1 MEISCVENRKSFVL
15 FSIFINTTKTNMK
28 KISLASTRLRQ
39 ASLLIILQ
47 ASVFILQA
55 QVTISGKLRDNRGRA
70 IPGVSIS
77 IKDSYD
83 GTIVDSL
90 GNYKFTT
97 TEKGERILVATN
109 VGYKS
114 FEERIIIANAP
125 IVKDITLKEELSELK
140 AVTVVAGS
148 FAAGDVKRAA
158 TVLNSIDVATVGG
171 GNADITN
178 ALRTLPG
185 AQQVGEQEG
194 LFVRGGAGY
203 ETKQFIDGTLVNN
216 PYFTS
221 VPDIASRG
229 RFSPFLFKGTVFTT
243 GGYSALYGQA
253 LSSALIL
260 ESIDLPERSA
270 ANLSVSPI
278 IIGAGFQQLADNKKS
293 SWGVNYNYV
302 NLLAY
307 FNLVRQQPDYFR
319 MPVFHNADA
328 NFRIRTKRGG
338 MIKYY
343 TTLDRSNVGLRRPD
357 IDSADLKD
365 AFGLK
370 NISWYNNLS
379 WKENFGNGWK
389 MNLGVGY
396 STNNDDIT
404 QELQNA
410 QNVKQNLGDSSWP
423 ANKNFVI
430 DNRSD
435 LSQIKLVL
443 EKRLF
448 GISAM
453 RFGSEYMH
461 ALNKS
466 SFNDFHTRLIENFAS
481 LFAETD
487 IYVTNDIAAKIGGRY
502 EYSSI
507 LGKANFAP
515 RVSFAYKT
523 GKGAQVSAAYGIFYQ
538 KPENNQLI
546 YTTDLGYTK
555 ASHYILTYQK
565 TTNERIFRVETFY
578 KDYDALV
585 KNYEVNSSFNNNG
598 SGFAKGIEFF
608 WRDRKSIKN
617 FDYWISYSFL
627 DTKRDYLN
635 FPYELQPNFAAKH
648 TVSLVTKRFFM
659 DIKTGFNFTYSF
671 ATGRPYYR
679 ITFDELQNK
688 FGITDQGTTKQ
699 YHSLGFSMNYVPTI
713 GKPNAK
719 TFWVLVASITNV
731 LGYDP
736 VFNYNYSYNGLV
748 KQPIG
753 LPAKRFYFIGAFFS
767 WGVDR
772 TQDAINNNL

>member
-1 MEISCVENRKSFVL
+1 MENA
-15 FSIFINTTKTNMK
+15 IFIYTFKTFMR
-28 KISLASTRLRQ
+28 KIC
-39 ASLLIILQ
+39 LLLLLQ
-47 ASVFILQA
+47 AAILIVHS
-55 QVTISGKLRDNRGRA
+55 QVTVSGKLRDNKGRPL
-70 IPGVSIS
+70 PGASVA

-90 GNYKFTT
+90 GNFKFTT
-97 TEKGERILVATN
+97 TEKGEHTLTATN
-109 VGYKS
+109 VGYRS
-114 FEERIIIANAP
+114 FEENIIIANTP
-125 IVKDITLKEELSELK
+125 IVKNIMLKEELSELK

-216 PYFTS
+216 PYFTG

-270 ANLSVSPI
+270 ANLIVAPI
-278 IIGAGFQQLADNKKS
+278 IAGAGFQQLATNKKS

-302 NLLAY
+302 NLVAY
-307 FNLVRQQPDYFR
+307 FNLVKQKPDYFQ
-319 MPVFHNADA
+319 MPLFHNGDA
-328 NFRIRTKRGG
+328 NFRIRTRRGG
-338 MIKYY
+338 MVKYY
-343 TTLDRSNVGLRRPD
+343 TTIDRSNLGLRRPD

-379 WKENFGNGWK
+379 WRENFGGWK
-389 MNLGVGY
+389 LNVGLGY
-396 STNNDDIT
+396 STNTDDLT
-404 QELQNA
+404 QELQNSE
-410 QNVKQNLGDSSWP
+410 NVKQSLPDTGWSQ
-423 ANKNFVI
+423 NKNFIVK
-430 DNRSD
+430 NRSD
-435 LSQIKLVL
+435 LSQVKIVL
-443 EKRLF
+443 EKKLF
-448 GISAM
+448 GISAA
-453 RFGSEYMH
+453 RIGSEYMRG
-461 ALNKS
+461 LNKNR
-466 SFNDFHTRLIENFAS
+466 FNDLNAKLVEDFAS
-481 LFAETD
+481 VFAETD
-487 IYVTNDIAAKIGGRY
+487 IYVTNDLAAKIGGRY

-507 LGKANFAP
+507 INKANIAP
-515 RVSFAYKT
+515 RISFAYKT
-523 GKGAQVSAAYGIFYQ
+523 GPGAQVSAAYGIFYQ
-538 KPENNQLI
+538 KPENNQLVYATNLE
-546 YTTDLGYTK
+546 YTRAT
-555 ASHYILTYQK
+555 HYILTYQK
-565 TTNERIFRVETFY
+565 STNERIFRAETYY
-578 KDYDALV
+578 KKYDDLV
-585 KNYEVNSSFNNNG
+585 KNYAVEGSFNNG
-598 SGFAKGIEFF
+598 GEGYAQGIEFF

-617 FDYWISYSFL
+617 FDYWISYSYL
-627 DTKRDYLN
+627 DTKRDHLN
-635 FPYELQPNFAAKH
+635 FPTSLQPNYATPH
-648 TVSLVTKRFFM
+648 TLSFVTKRFFM

-679 ITFDELQNK
+679 IAFDESAGK
-688 FGITDQGTTKQ
+688 FNITDQGKTKQ
-699 YHSLGFSMNYVPTI
+699 YHNLGFSMNYVPTA

-719 TFWVLVASITNV
+719 TFWVLIASVTNV
-731 LGYDP
+731 VGYDP

>member
-1 MEISCVENRKSFVL
+1 MKKLCLLILVQVFVL
-15 FSIFINTTKTNMK
+15 
-28 KISLASTRLRQ
+28 
-39 ASLLIILQ
+39 
-47 ASVFILQA
+47 SVYS
-55 QVTISGKLRDNRGRA
+55 QVTVSGKLKDNKGRP
-70 IPGVSIS
+70 IPGVSIA

-97 TEKGERILVATN
+97 TETGEHVISITN

-114 FEERIIIANAP
+114 IEEKITIGTAP
-125 IVKDITLKEELSELK
+125 IVKDFVMREELSELK

-178 ALRTLPG
+178 ALKTLPG

-221 VPDIASRG
+221 IPDIASRG

-260 ESIDLPERSA
+260 ESIDLPDRSA
-270 ANLSVSPI
+270 ANLALSPI
-278 IIGAGFQQLADNKKS
+278 ILGGGFQQLAKNKKS

-302 NLLAY
+302 NLFAY
-307 FNLVRQQPDYFR
+307 FNMVKQKPDYFQV
-319 MPVFHNADA
+319 PIVHNSDA
-328 NFRIRTKRGG
+328 NFRFRTKRGG
-338 MIKYY
+338 MVKYY
-343 TTLDRSNVGLRRPD
+343 TTFDRSNIGLRRGD

-365 AFGLK
+365 AFGIK
-370 NISWYNNLS
+370 NMSWYNNLS
-379 WKENFGNGWK
+379 WRENFGNGWK
-389 MNLGVGY
+389 MNLGLGY
-396 STNNDDIT
+396 STNRDDIT
-404 QELQNA
+404 QELQNQ
-410 QNVKQNLGDSSWP
+410 QNEKQNIDSAWGTI
-423 ANKNFVI
+423 KNFAI
-430 DNRSD
+430 KNRSD
-435 LSQIKLVL
+435 LSQVKLVI

-448 GISAM
+448 GISTI
-453 RFGSEYMH
+453 RFGGEQMH
-461 ALNKS
+461 GYNNN
-466 SFNDFHTRLIENFAS
+466 SFNGWKVKLNENFSAV
-481 LFAETD
+481 FAETD
-487 IYVTNDIAAKIGGRY
+487 IFLTNDLAAKIGGRY

-507 LGKANFAP
+507 LGKANIAP
-515 RVSFAYKT
+515 RISFAYKT
-523 GKGAQVSAAYGIFYQ
+523 SPGAQISAAYGLFYQ
-538 KPENNQLI
+538 KPEVSQLVFS
-546 YTTDLGYTK
+546 TNLGYTR

-565 TTNERIFRVETFY
+565 STNERIFRVETFY
-578 KDYDALV
+578 KGYDDLV
-585 KNYEVNSSFNNNG
+585 KTESVNTNFNNNG
-598 SGFAKGIEFF
+598 HGYAKGIEFF
-608 WRDRKSIKN
+608 WRDRKTIKN
-617 FDYWISYSFL
+617 FDYWISYSYL

-635 FPYELQPNFAAKH
+635 YPSLLQPNFAADH
-648 TVSLVTKRFFM
+648 TMSIVTKRFFLEM
-659 DIKTGFNFTYSF
+659 KTGFNFTYTF

-679 ITFDELQNK
+679 IAYDGNSNK
-688 FGITDQGTTKQ
+688 FDILDQGTTKQ
-699 YHSLGFSMNYVPTI
+699 YHNLGFSMNYVPSV

-719 TFWVLVASITNV
+719 VFWVLVLSVTNV
-731 LGYDP
+731 LGYNP
-736 VFNYNYSYNGLV
+736 VFNYNYSYSGAV
-748 KQPIG
+748 KQPVG

>member
-1 MEISCVENRKSFVL
+1 
-15 FSIFINTTKTNMK
+15 MK
-28 KISLASTRLRQ
+28 NISLASPGLRK
-39 ASLLIILQ
+39 AGLLIILQ
-47 ASVFILQA
+47 GFVFILQA
-55 QVTISGKLRDNRGRA
+55 QVTISGKLKDNRGRA
-70 IPGVSIS
+70 IPGVSIA

-97 TEKGERILVATN
+97 TEKGERILTATN

-114 FEERIIIANAP
+114 FEEKITIADAP
-125 IVKDITLKEELSELK
+125 IVRDITLKEELSELK

-302 NLLAY
+302 NLVAY
-307 FNLVRQQPDYFR
+307 FNLIKQKPDYFR

-343 TTLDRSNVGLRRPD
+343 TTLDRTNIGLRRPD

-379 WKENFGNGWK
+379 WKENFGKGWK
-389 MNLGVGY
+389 MNLGAGY

-410 QNVKQNLGDSSWP
+410 ENVKQTPGDSSWS

-448 GISAM
+448 GISAI
-453 RFGSEYMH
+453 RFGGEYMH
-461 ALNKS
+461 GLNKS
-466 SFNDFHTRLIENFAS
+466 SFNDFHTKLIEKLYFAVCRNGY
-481 LFAETD
+481 
-487 IYVTNDIAAKIGGRY
+487 IR
-502 EYSSI
+502 
-507 LGKANFAP
+507 
-515 RVSFAYKT
+515 
-523 GKGAQVSAAYGIFYQ
+523 
-538 KPENNQLI
+538 NQRHC
-546 YTTDLGYTK
+546 GE
-555 ASHYILTYQK
+555 S
-565 TTNERIFRVETFY
+565 
-578 KDYDALV
+578 
-585 KNYEVNSSFNNNG
+585 
-598 SGFAKGIEFF
+598 
-608 WRDRKSIKN
+608 
-617 FDYWISYSFL
+617 
-627 DTKRDYLN
+627 
-635 FPYELQPNFAAKH
+635 
-648 TVSLVTKRFFM
+648 
-659 DIKTGFNFTYSF
+659 
-671 ATGRPYYR
+671 GRP
-679 ITFDELQNK
+679 
-688 FGITDQGTTKQ
+688 
-699 YHSLGFSMNYVPTI
+699 V
-713 GKPNAK
+713 
-719 TFWVLVASITNV
+719 
-731 LGYDP
+731 
-736 VFNYNYSYNGLV
+736 
-748 KQPIG
+748 
-753 LPAKRFYFIGAFFS
+753 
-767 WGVDR
+767 
-772 TQDAINNNL
+772 